1 MRIGEVLGLRFYAKL
16 SFPPNSVALGIAGF
30 SVLGI
35 KKIES
40 KGIVLGNSL
49 QGVHAYYGH
58 DVALPMLERSV
69 RSVLI
74 FIFIF
79 YSRINMVSSCITDRS
94 FLHYH
99 SLVCW
104 LKYYKRG
111 WLILDKFWM
120 IQLNIS
126 ILYASLCK

>member
-35 KKIES
+35 KKIEN

-74 FIFIF
+74 FIFIYF
-79 YSRINMVSSCITDRS
+79 Y
-94 FLHYH
+94 FLFKDQYGIFLYNG
-99 SLVCW
+99 SIFSPLPLTCLLV
-104 LKYYKRG
+104 K
-111 WLILDKFWM
+111 IL
-120 IQLNIS
+120 
-126 ILYASLCK
+126 